1 MAQRNWITVKS
12 SRFLACD
19 YDPLLRDLFVKF
31 HPNRAGE
38 SSVYVYHNVS
48 DERFHD
54 LMEAESKGK
63 ALNEIVNDP
72 KKFPYAKVGTER
84 KPEEPTAA

>member
-1 MAQRNWITVKS
+1 MAQRNWVEVKS

-19 YDPLLRDLFVKF
+19 YDPLLRQLFVKF
-31 HPNRAGE
+31 HPNRAGDC
-38 SSVYVYHNVS
+38 SVYVYHNVS
-48 DERFHD
+48 DEQFQE

-63 ALNEIVNDP
+63 EFNLIANDP
-72 KKFPYAKVGTER
+72 KKFPYEKVGTER